1 MLIDEKLIMEAL
13 NTALATGA
21 DFAEI
26 FIEESLNNAVSAVDS
41 RIDNVSSTIISGVGI
56 RVYLGLKSVSAT
68 ASAMDRDSVL
78 AAARN
83 AAQAIADSKRSLPP
97 FVLKERVNTNIHRI
111 EIVPSTVSVRDK
123 ADYVLEM

>member
-41 RIDNVSSTIISGVGI
+41 KIDNVSSTIISGVGI
-56 RVYLGLKSVSAT
+56 RVYLGLRSVSAT
-68 ASAMDRDSVL
+68 ASGSAECCAGDCRFEAVAS
-78 AAARN
+78 AFCA
-83 AAQAIADSKRSLPP
+83 
-97 FVLKERVNTNIHRI
+97 
-111 EIVPSTVSVRDK
+111 
-123 ADYVLEM
+123 